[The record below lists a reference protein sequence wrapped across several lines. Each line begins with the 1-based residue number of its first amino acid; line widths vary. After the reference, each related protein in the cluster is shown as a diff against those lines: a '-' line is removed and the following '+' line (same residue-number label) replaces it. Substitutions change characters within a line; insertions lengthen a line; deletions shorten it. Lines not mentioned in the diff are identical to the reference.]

1 MDECLI
7 KYLEEKYRISDDGII
22 HKTHQ
27 EIAHELHT
35 LRVVISRLLKILE
48 LKGEIT
54 IKRNRVKLLKI

>member
-48 LKGEIT
+48 LTGEIT

>member
-7 KYLEEKYRISDDGII
+7 KYLEEKSRISDDGII

-27 EIAHELHT
+27 EIVHELHT
-35 LRVVISRLLKILE
+35 LRVMISRLLKILE

-54 IKRNRVKLLKI
+54 IKKNRVKLLKI